1 MRADSA
7 KSNCIGDPGFGV
19 LEDSDRNDSS
29 EDDHERKWDSKM
41 RMRSRL
47 GADMLQNKSKYLQ
60 DDDEDLEQ
68 GSKKKDPRSQGYV
81 LLSQAGEDDEDIVV
95 KRKGRVPILKNTGK
109 GIRALDDALNEDED
123 RTETDN
129 SIDKPPS

>member
-7 KSNCIGDPGFGV
+7 RSNRIGDPGYGV

-47 GADMLQNKSKYLQ
+47 GADMLQNKSKYLP
-60 DDDEDLEQ
+60 DDDDDLE
-68 GSKKKDPRSQGYV
+68 
-81 LLSQAGEDDEDIVV
+81 
-95 KRKGRVPILKNTGK
+95 
-109 GIRALDDALNEDED
+109 
-123 RTETDN
+123 
-129 SIDKPPS
+129 